1 MLMRILIFLIGII
14 LTSIS
19 LCFLIIYLNLFNMG
33 YSFCEYV
40 NFIIRRFEIICII
53 PGLFCLIIS
62 MIKRKEKLK

>member
-14 LTSIS
+14 LTSVS

-33 YSFCEYV
+33 YSFLEYV
-40 NFIIRRFEIICII
+40 NFIIRRLEIVCVI
-53 PGLFCLIIS
+53 PGLFCIIS